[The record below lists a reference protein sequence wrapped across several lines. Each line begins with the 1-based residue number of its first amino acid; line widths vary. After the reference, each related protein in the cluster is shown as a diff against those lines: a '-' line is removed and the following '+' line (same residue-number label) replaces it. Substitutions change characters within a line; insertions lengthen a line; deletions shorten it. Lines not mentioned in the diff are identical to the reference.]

1 MLNLLI
7 TVEFEGINKEV
18 IFITC
23 ESIYELI
30 LVLMCCAMS
39 GVVML
44 ITPEFWL
51 LTTTI
56 SLTCIQTLLSSTE
69 HGVSD
74 FICAVRVVLL
84 ALLIGHGLEKN
95 MLQADTN
102 V

>member
-18 IFITC
+18 IFIPC

-44 ITPEFWL
+44 ITPEF
-51 LTTTI
+51 
-56 SLTCIQTLLSSTE
+56 
-69 HGVSD
+69 
-74 FICAVRVVLL
+74 
-84 ALLIGHGLEKN
+84 
-95 MLQADTN
+95 
-102 V
+102 

>member
-39 GVVML
+39 GVQAPADILKTMNYRPKFDNF
-44 ITPEFWL
+44 I
-51 LTTTI
+51 
-56 SLTCIQTLLSSTE
+56 
-69 HGVSD
+69 VSV
-74 FICAVRVVLL
+74 CR
-84 ALLIGHGLEKN
+84 
-95 MLQADTN
+95 
-102 V
+102 